1 MDWSYRVVY
10 MADGKVNVIY
20 EDNHIIVVEKPR
32 NVLVQADNTKDL
44 DLLSMVKK
52 YLKEKYNKPGNVYL
66 GLVHRLDR
74 PVGGIMILAKTSKAA
89 GRLSDSIRRHNF
101 QKTYL
106 AVLCGK
112 ITGAGVLEDYL
123 KKDEKTN
130 ITQVSPDGKY
140 AKLEYESLDCKENL
154 TLIKINLVTGRSHQI
169 RVQFASRNLPLW
181 GDQKYNKKAVVG
193 EQIALWAYKIKFEHP
208 VSKEILEFKLNPK
221 GEYPWNIFN

>member
-32 NVLVQADNTKDL
+32 NILVQADNTKDL
-44 DLLSMVKK
+44 DLLAMVKK

-130 ITQVSPDGKY
+130 ITKVSADGKY
-140 AKLEYESLDCKENL
+140 AKLEYEALDCKENL
-154 TLIKINLVTGRSHQI
+154 TLVKINLVTGRSHQI

-193 EQIALWAYKIKFEHP
+193 EQLALWAYKIKFEHP

>member
-44 DLLSMVKK
+44 DLLAMVKK

-112 ITGAGVLEDYL
+112 ISGAGVLEDYL

-140 AKLEYESLDCKENL
+140 AKLEYEALDCKENL